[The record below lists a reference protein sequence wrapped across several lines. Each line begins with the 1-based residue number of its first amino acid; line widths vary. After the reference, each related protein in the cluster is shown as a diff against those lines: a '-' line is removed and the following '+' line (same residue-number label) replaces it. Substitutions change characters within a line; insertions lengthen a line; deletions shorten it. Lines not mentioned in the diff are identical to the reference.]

1 MSQYEVEQNGIIYII
16 PDDELYQKYM
26 NNEAFIDEYGRLID
40 RKPHRVLKELRH
52 FASNVQAD
60 DSDENYSYELSSPPW
75 WIELLRDVARELWND
90 EEFRANVK
98 ELYHLKIK
106 PACKKNWRIISGQSK
121 TKASQI
127 VAKSKLVKETQLT
140 SIPPTSK
147 GADEMEKD
155 LVYHWFCVLADLAR
169 LKNEGV
175 IDEEY
180 QKWIFE
186 QLTNPI
192 AIDKANRFLEGNPQ
206 IMQLHNADLSSV
218 LNRELVQDGKFIPIH
233 IDEVQT
239 AARIIDE
246 HENYVI

>member
-106 PACKKNWRIISGQSK
+106 PACKKNVENYFR
-121 TKASQI
+121 T
-127 VAKSKLVKETQLT
+127 VENKSKPNCCK
-140 SIPPTSK
+140 I
-147 GADEMEKD
+147 
-155 LVYHWFCVLADLAR
+155 
-169 LKNEGV
+169 
-175 IDEEY
+175 
-180 QKWIFE
+180 
-186 QLTNPI
+186 
-192 AIDKANRFLEGNPQ
+192 KAC
-206 IMQLHNADLSSV
+206 
-218 LNRELVQDGKFIPIH
+218 
-233 IDEVQT
+233 
-239 AARIIDE
+239 
-246 HENYVI
+246 

>member
-1 MSQYEVEQNGIIYII
+1 M
-16 PDDELYQKYM
+16 
-26 NNEAFIDEYGRLID
+26 
-40 RKPHRVLKELRH
+40 
-52 FASNVQAD
+52 
-60 DSDENYSYELSSPPW
+60 
-75 WIELLRDVARELWND
+75 
-90 EEFRANVK
+90 
-98 ELYHLKIK
+98 
-106 PACKKNWRIISGQSK
+106 
-121 TKASQI
+121 
-127 VAKSKLVKETQLT
+127 T

-218 LNRELVQDGKFIPIH
+218 LNRELVQ
-233 IDEVQT
+233 
-239 AARIIDE
+239 
-246 HENYVI
+246 